1 MQKQESLEK
10 TSVSIDRQTTF
21 LEWDGKQKSL
31 EDYVDFIEPE
41 ERLDEK
47 DEIDCSYEQVYKSN
61 RVKL

>member
-1 MQKQESLEK
+1 MSDPREK
-10 TSVSIDRQTTF
+10 LF
-21 LEWDGKQKSL
+21 YWDGRQKSL

>member
-1 MQKQESLEK
+1 M
-10 TSVSIDRQTTF
+10 DRQTTF
-21 LEWDGKQKSL
+21 LESDGKQKSL

>member
-1 MQKQESLEK
+1 MQKQTLLGK
-10 TSVSIDRQTTF
+10 TSVSTSRQTTF

-47 DEIDCSYEQVYKSN
+47 DEIDCSWEQVYRSN
-61 RVKL
+61 RVQ